1 MSCDLHYF
9 LVRKTRMAS
18 YDMIVG
24 VIATVVFTVL
34 LLVIY
39 KFVINPQTVYNAVK
53 TQCPDAWTF
62 NSGTGLCEPTYPT
75 HCTPFDPNATT
86 LGTAAAKC
94 NVAQSCGTFW
104 SGYCP

>member
-1 MSCDLHYF
+1 
-9 LVRKTRMAS
+9 MAS

-24 VIATVVFTVL
+24 VIATIVFTVL

-39 KFVINPQTVYNAVK
+39 KFVVNPQTVYNAVK

-62 NSGTGLCEPTYPT
+62 NSGSRLCEPTYPT
-75 HCTPFDPNATT
+75 HCTPFDPKAQT
-86 LGTAAAKC
+86 LQTDAAKC
-94 NVAQSCGTFW
+94 NVAQSCGSFW